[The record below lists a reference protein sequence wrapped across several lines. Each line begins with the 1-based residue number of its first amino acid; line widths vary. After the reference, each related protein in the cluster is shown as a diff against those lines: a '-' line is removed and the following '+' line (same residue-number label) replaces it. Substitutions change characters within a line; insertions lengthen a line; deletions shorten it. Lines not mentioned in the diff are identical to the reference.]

1 MHGQGSLAPKLTPSV
16 FLRFFLFVG
25 LWLVISLGNLAQVP
39 AGIIVAV
46 AATWVSL
53 RLFPSTEMRI
63 SLRHLGPFIARFLR
77 QTAVAGV
84 DVAWRAL
91 HPNLPLQ
98 TGFVTFPSSLPRGH
112 AHSTFL
118 TIASLLPGTLPAGT
132 DRNGAVR
139 IHCLDIS
146 QPVVAELSSDEDL
159 FLRTLGGAPHD

>member
-53 RLFPSTEMRI
+53 RLFPPAEMRI
-63 SLRHLGPFIARFLR
+63 SPRHLGPFIARFLR
-77 QTAVAGV
+77 QTVVAGA

-98 TGFVTFPSSLPRGH
+98 TGFVIFPSNLPRGP
-112 AHSTFL
+112 ARSAFL

-132 DRNGAVR
+132 DRNGAAR
-139 IHCLDIS
+139 IHCLDVT
-146 QPVVAELSSDEDL
+146 QPVVADLSADEDL
-159 FLRTLGGAPHD
+159 FRRMLGGAQYD